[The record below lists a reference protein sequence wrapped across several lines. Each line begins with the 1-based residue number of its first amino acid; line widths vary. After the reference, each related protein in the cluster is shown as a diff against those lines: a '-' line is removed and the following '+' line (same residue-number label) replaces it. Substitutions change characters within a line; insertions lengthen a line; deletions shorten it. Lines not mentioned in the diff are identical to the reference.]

1 MTGALLPTRIDA
13 EHSMVMP
20 AIRRRWTV
28 SDVRALTNASHPWP
42 RYELIDGELLVTPAP
57 GSIHQIAVTEI
68 WSILDAF
75 LQREAVGLALVSP
88 ADLELKRGTI
98 TQPDVF
104 VVPRTTRIAG
114 DALAWSDVKSLR
126 LAVEVLSASTV
137 GTDRVAKRD
146 LYLESGV
153 DEYWIVDLEGRLVER
168 WTPAQESPVI
178 ARDRLT
184 WRPAVEALEIDLVAL
199 FRRVFTK
206 ASMFVPRD

>member
-1 MTGALLPTRIDA
+1 
-13 EHSMVMP
+13 
-20 AIRRRWTV
+20 
-28 SDVRALTNASHPWP
+28 
-42 RYELIDGELLVTPAP
+42 
-57 GSIHQIAVTEI
+57 QIAVTEI

-126 LAVEVLSASTV
+126 LAVEVLSARTV

-178 ARDRLT
+178 VRDRLT
-184 WRPAVEALEIDLVAL
+184 WRPAVEV
-199 FRRVFTK
+199 
-206 ASMFVPRD
+206 